1 MGIIIMSNSL
11 GEVIA
16 YEDEVIKRTLK
27 NIEEKEKKLIK
38 EYKNINESK
47 LNNFSHFIPYINEN
61 LEQRRKFLLYKK
73 MSKENQYIA
82 LLKLLEYLNS
92 IESINKKLETEKIL
106 SKISLIEKELTPY
119 KEILM

>member
-1 MGIIIMSNSL
+1 
-11 GEVIA
+11 
-16 YEDEVIKRTLK
+16 
-27 NIEEKEKKLIK
+27 
-38 EYKNINESK
+38 
-47 LNNFSHFIPYINEN
+47 
-61 LEQRRKFLLYKK
+61 

>member
-1 MGIIIMSNSL
+1 MSNSL